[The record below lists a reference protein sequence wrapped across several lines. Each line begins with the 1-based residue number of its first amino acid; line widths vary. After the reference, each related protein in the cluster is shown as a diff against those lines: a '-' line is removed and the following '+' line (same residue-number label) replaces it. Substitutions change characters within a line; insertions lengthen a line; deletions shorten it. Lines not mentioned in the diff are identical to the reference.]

1 MDEKFKVKRA
11 PKGSPSKYA
20 QLKTY
25 PEAAE
30 MVEEV
35 MSITNNTKAQTV
47 YDMVKF
53 AWFHFSYID
62 ITYETKKSDM
72 LFKIFIRI
80 YLAYFL
86 INKKRLYIRL

>member
-1 MDEKFKVKRA
+1 MKEKFKVKSA
-11 PKGSPSKYA
+11 PKGSPSENA

-25 PEAAE
+25 PEVAE

-53 AWFHFSYID
+53 AYDHMEIIED
-62 ITYETKKSDM
+62 
-72 LFKIFIRI
+72 
-80 YLAYFL
+80 
-86 INKKRLYIRL
+86 